1 MQGMVGKISQMQP
14 SQVKIHLGSGQKKK
28 KLRFK
33 RIKVGYPKVMG
44 VTEHSDFMY
53 SFLLFVK
60 TSGLSETQPNGE
72 KRV

>member
-1 MQGMVGKISQMQP
+1 MQP
-14 SQVKIHLGSGQKKK
+14 SENTSGFRQKK

-33 RIKVGYPKVMG
+33 RIKIGYPKDVG
-44 VTEHSDFMY
+44 VKEHSDFMY

-72 KRV
+72 NRV